1 MRRKMR
7 RREEEHENHERW
19 AIPYGDLLTLL
30 LAFFVVMYS
39 ISSVNAGK
47 YRVLSDS
54 LYAAFRGEPR
64 TLEPIQVGHKRQ
76 GSGADIRVS
85 IVQQA
90 TLKGQPR
97 SLLAPV
103 PLALSTPIP
112 NAPYHDDMPPP
123 GNENG
128 VKAAT
133 GPAHPADPAQAAEAA
148 RSQAAAIMLTKV
160 ADDVVKAMSG
170 LIKQNL
176 VMVRRK
182 QYWIEVEIRTD
193 ILYPSGSARL
203 APNAIGIIR
212 RLADV
217 LARFPNPIRVE
228 GFTDNVPIRTVQF
241 YSNWELS
248 AARAGSVVHVL
259 SDRGV
264 ARNRL
269 AVVGFGDQHPVAS
282 NATAQGRNANRRVT
296 VVILS
301 TAGDGHNE
309 PGWVP
314 NTDSSG
320 GTATGQPTADATT
333 PAATTS
339 ATTASAA
346 TTSATV
352 MSATTTPATTT
363 PAAAAANTA
372 VAATAAGAT
381 PTTTAPSGTVPAR

>member
-1 MRRKMR
+1 MRRKR
-7 RREEEHENHERW
+7 RHEEEHENHERW

-64 TLEPIQVGHKRQ
+64 TLEPIEVGHKRV
-76 GSGADIRVS
+76 GSGADLRVS
-85 IVQQA
+85 VVEQA
-90 TLKGQPR
+90 MLKGQPR
-97 SLLAPV
+97 SLLTPV
-103 PLALSTPIP
+103 PLALATPVP
-112 NAPYHDDMPPP
+112 NEPYHDDMPPP

-128 VKAAT
+128 VRAAT
-133 GPAHPADPAQAAEAA
+133 GPAHPEDAAEAA
-148 RSQAAAIMLTKV
+148 KQRANAIMLARV

-176 VMVRRK
+176 VVVRRK
-182 QYWIEVEIRTD
+182 QSWIEVEIRTD

-217 LARFPNPIRVE
+217 LARFPNPVRVE
-228 GFTDNVPIRTVQF
+228 GFTDDVPIRTVQF

-264 ARNRL
+264 ARERL

-282 NATAQGRNANRRVT
+282 NTTALGRNANRRVT

-301 TAGDGHNE
+301 AQTDQHME

-314 NTDSSG
+314 NMNPGDGAT
-320 GTATGQPTADATT
+320 TGQPTADAT
-333 PAATTS
+333 ATDG
-339 ATTASAA
+339 
-346 TTSATV
+346 
-352 MSATTTPATTT
+352 
-363 PAAAAANTA
+363 AAAGTA
-372 VAATAAGAT
+372 PAGARAAGAT
-381 PTTTAPSGTVPAR
+381 TVSSTPTGTAASGTVPAR

>member
-1 MRRKMR
+1 MR
-7 RREEEHENHERW
+7 RRKKHDEDHENHERW

-54 LYAAFRGEPR
+54 LYAAFRGQPR
-64 TLEPIQVGHKRQ
+64 TLQPIEVGHKRV

-103 PLALSTPIP
+103 PLAISTPIA
-112 NAPYHDDMPPP
+112 NAPYHDDTPPP
-123 GNENG
+123 GNANG

-133 GPAHPADPAQAAEAA
+133 GPVTPVDAEQAARAH
-148 RSQAAAIMLTKV
+148 AAAIMLNKV

-170 LIKQNL
+170 LVKKNL
-176 VMVRRK
+176 VVVRRK
-182 QYWIEVEIRTD
+182 RSWIEVEIRTD
-193 ILYPSGSARL
+193 ILFPSGSARL
-203 APNAIGIIR
+203 APRAVGIIR
-212 RLADV
+212 RLAAV
-217 LARFPNPIRVE
+217 LARFPNPVRVE

-259 SDRGV
+259 ADRGV

-282 NATAQGRNANRRVT
+282 NATGEGRNANRRVT

-301 TAGDGHNE
+301 TAA
-309 PGWVP
+309 
-314 NTDSSG
+314 DSS
-320 GTATGQPTADATT
+320 AD
-333 PAATTS
+333 PAGLPNNDS
-339 ATTASAA
+339 
-346 TTSATV
+346 
-352 MSATTTPATTT
+352 
-363 PAAAAANTA
+363 
-372 VAATAAGAT
+372 VAGN
-381 PTTTAPSGTVPAR
+381 GTVPAG

>member
-1 MRRKMR
+1 MRRRMR
-7 RREEEHENHERW
+7 KREEEHTNHERW

-64 TLEPIQVGHKRQ
+64 TLEPIEVGHKRV

-90 TLKGQPR
+90 ILKGQPR

-103 PLALSTPIP
+103 PLAIATPTP
-112 NAPYHDDMPPP
+112 NAPYHEEMPPP
-123 GNENG
+123 GNANG

-133 GPAHPADPAQAAEAA
+133 GPAQPLDAERAA
-148 RSQAAAIMLTKV
+148 RVQAGAIMLAKV

-170 LIKQNL
+170 LVKKNL
-176 VMVRRK
+176 VVVRRK
-182 QYWIEVEIRTD
+182 QSWIEVEIRTD
-193 ILYPSGSARL
+193 ILFPSGSARL
-203 APNAIGIIR
+203 APTAVDIIH
-212 RLADV
+212 RLAAV
-217 LARFPNPIRVE
+217 LARFPNPVRVE
-228 GFTDNVPIRTVQF
+228 GFTDDVPIRTFQF

-259 SDRGV
+259 ADRGV

-282 NATAQGRNANRRVT
+282 NATAEGRNANRRVT

-301 TAGDGHNE
+301 TAAGGSSD
-309 PGWVP
+309 PAWLP
-314 NTDSSG
+314 NSDSV
-320 GTATGQPTADATT
+320 ADNR
-333 PAATTS
+333 
-339 ATTASAA
+339 
-346 TTSATV
+346 
-352 MSATTTPATTT
+352 
-363 PAAAAANTA
+363 AAN
-372 VAATAAGAT
+372 GM
-381 PTTTAPSGTVPAR
+381 VPAR

>member
-1 MRRKMR
+1 MRRRSRK
-7 RREEEHENHERW
+7 REEEHENHERW

-39 ISSVNAGK
+39 ISQVNEGK

-64 TLEPIQVGHKRQ
+64 TLEPIQVGHKRA

-90 TLKGQPR
+90 ILKGQPR

-103 PLALSTPIP
+103 PLAMSTPIP

-123 GNENG
+123 GNASG
-128 VKAAT
+128 VKAAS
-133 GPAHPADPAQAAEAA
+133 GPAHPADPAQAA
-148 RSQAAAIMLTKV
+148 QAAAALMLTRV
-160 ADDVVKAMSG
+160 ADDVAKAMAG
-170 LIKQNL
+170 LVKKNL
-176 VMVRRK
+176 VVVRRK
-182 QYWIEVEIRTD
+182 QSWIEVEIRTD
-193 ILYPSGSARL
+193 ILFPSGSARL
-203 APNAIGIIR
+203 SPKAVDIIR

-228 GFTDNVPIRTVQF
+228 GFTDDVPIRTVQF

-264 ARNRL
+264 ARERL

-282 NATAQGRNANRRVT
+282 NTTPQGRNANRRVT

-301 TAGDGHNE
+301 SA
-309 PGWVP
+309 PGTPFDPAVIP
-314 NTDSSG
+314 NSES
-320 GTATGQPTADATT
+320 
-333 PAATTS
+333 
-339 ATTASAA
+339 
-346 TTSATV
+346 V
-352 MSATTTPATTT
+352 
-363 PAAAAANTA
+363 AAN
-372 VAATAAGAT
+372 GM
-381 PTTTAPSGTVPAR
+381 VPAR

>member
-1 MRRKMR
+1 MARRRKH
-7 RREEEHENHERW
+7 EEEHENHERW

-64 TLEPIQVGHKRQ
+64 TLEPIEVGHKRV

-90 TLKGQPR
+90 MLKGQPR

-133 GPAHPADPAQAAEAA
+133 GPATAADAEQAAQA
-148 RSQAAAIMLTKV
+148 QAAAIMLTRV
-160 ADDVVKAMSG
+160 ADDVSKAMSG
-170 LIKQNL
+170 LVKKNL
-176 VMVRRK
+176 VVIRRK
-182 QYWIEVEIRTD
+182 QSWIEVEIRTD

-203 APNAIGIIR
+203 SPNAVDIIR

-228 GFTDNVPIRTVQF
+228 GFTDDVPIRTVQF

-264 ARNRL
+264 ARDRL

-282 NATAQGRNANRRVT
+282 NASAQGRNANRRVT

-301 TAGDGHNE
+301 AESDQHE

-314 NTDSSG
+314 NADADSNGASP
-320 GTATGQPTADATT
+320 TGQPTGNTT
-333 PAATTS
+333 
-339 ATTASAA
+339 
-346 TTSATV
+346 
-352 MSATTTPATTT
+352 
-363 PAAAAANTA
+363 
-372 VAATAAGAT
+372 G
-381 PTTTAPSGTVPAR
+381 SGTVPAR

>member
-1 MRRKMR
+1 MR
-7 RREEEHENHERW
+7 RRKKHDEDHENHERW

-54 LYAAFRGEPR
+54 LYAAFRGQPR
-64 TLEPIQVGHKRQ
+64 TLQPIEVGHKRV

-103 PLALSTPIP
+103 PLAISSAIP
-112 NAPYHDDMPPP
+112 DAPYHDDTPPP
-123 GNENG
+123 DNANG

-133 GPAHPADPAQAAEAA
+133 GPVSPADIARAARAQAAAV
-148 RSQAAAIMLTKV
+148 MLNKV

-170 LIKQNL
+170 LVKKNL
-176 VMVRRK
+176 VVVRRK
-182 QYWIEVEIRTD
+182 SSWIEVEIRTD
-193 ILYPSGSARL
+193 ILFPSGSARL
-203 APNAIGIIR
+203 APRAVGIIR
-212 RLADV
+212 RLAAV
-217 LARFPNPIRVE
+217 LARFPNPVRVE
-228 GFTDNVPIRTVQF
+228 GFTDDVPIRTAEF

-259 SDRGV
+259 ADRGV

-282 NATAQGRNANRRVT
+282 NTTIEGRNANRRVT

-301 TAGDGHNE
+301 TA
-309 PGWVP
+309 
-314 NTDSSG
+314 
-320 GTATGQPTADATT
+320 ADASSD
-333 PAATTS
+333 PAGLPNNDS
-339 ATTASAA
+339 
-346 TTSATV
+346 V
-352 MSATTTPATTT
+352 
-363 PAAAAANTA
+363 AAN
-372 VAATAAGAT
+372 
-381 PTTTAPSGTVPAR
+381 GTVPAG

>member
-1 MRRKMR
+1 MRRKR
-7 RREEEHENHERW
+7 RHEEEHENHERW

-64 TLEPIQVGHKRQ
+64 TLEPIEVGHKRV
-76 GSGADIRVS
+76 GSGADLRVS
-85 IVQQA
+85 VVEQA
-90 TLKGQPR
+90 MLKGQPR
-97 SLLAPV
+97 SLLTPV
-103 PLALSTPIP
+103 PLALATPVP
-112 NAPYHDDMPPP
+112 NEPYHDDMPPP

-128 VKAAT
+128 VRAAT
-133 GPAHPADPAQAAEAA
+133 GPAHPEDAAEAA
-148 RSQAAAIMLTKV
+148 KQRANAIMLARV

-176 VMVRRK
+176 VVVRRK
-182 QYWIEVEIRTD
+182 QSWIEVEIRTD
-193 ILYPSGSARL
+193 ILFPSGSARL
-203 APNAIGIIR
+203 APNAIDIIR

-217 LARFPNPIRVE
+217 LARFPNPVRVE
-228 GFTDNVPIRTVQF
+228 GFTDDIPIRTVQF

-264 ARNRL
+264 ARERL

-282 NATAQGRNANRRVT
+282 NTTAPGRNANRRVT

-301 TAGDGHNE
+301 AQVDQHME

-314 NTDSSG
+314 NMNSG
-320 GTATGQPTADATT
+320 DGSATGQPTADATAT
-333 PAATTS
+333 GGAAAGTEPAGATAAS
-339 ATTASAA
+339 ATTVS
-346 TTSATV
+346 
-352 MSATTTPATTT
+352 
-363 PAAAAANTA
+363 
-372 VAATAAGAT
+372 AT
-381 PTTTAPSGTVPAR
+381 PTSTAASGTVPAQ

>member
-1 MRRKMR
+1 MARRHR
-7 RREEEHENHERW
+7 RHQEEHENHERW

-64 TLEPIQVGHKRQ
+64 SLEPIQVGHKRA

-90 TLKGQPR
+90 MLKGQPR

-103 PLALSTPIP
+103 PLAIATTTP
-112 NAPYHDDMPPP
+112 ASSYHDNVPPP
-123 GNENG
+123 GNTNG

-133 GPAHPADPAQAAEAA
+133 GPASPADDAQA
-148 RSQAAAIMLTKV
+148 QAAAIMLTRV
-160 ADDVVKAMSG
+160 ADDVTKAMSP
-170 LIKQNL
+170 LVKKNL
-176 VMVRRK
+176 VVVKRK
-182 QYWIEVEIRTD
+182 QSWIEVEIRTD
-193 ILYPSGSARL
+193 ILYPSGSAQL
-203 APNAIGIIR
+203 SPTAVGIIR

-217 LARFPNPIRVE
+217 LARFPNPVRVE
-228 GFTDNVPIRTVQF
+228 GFTDNVPIRTMQF

-264 ARNRL
+264 ARDRL
-269 AVVGFGDQHPVAS
+269 AVVGFADQHPVAS
-282 NATAQGRNANRRVT
+282 NATAEGRNANRRVT

-301 TAGDGHNE
+301 SE
-309 PGWVP
+309 PGAPGDPAAVP
-314 NTDSSG
+314 NRESV
-320 GTATGQPTADATT
+320 
-333 PAATTS
+333 
-339 ATTASAA
+339 AS
-346 TTSATV
+346 
-352 MSATTTPATTT
+352 
-363 PAAAAANTA
+363 N
-372 VAATAAGAT
+372 
-381 PTTTAPSGTVPAR
+381 GTVPAR

>member
-1 MRRKMR
+1 MR
-7 RREEEHENHERW
+7 RRKKHDEEHENHERW

-64 TLEPIQVGHKRQ
+64 TLQPIEVGHKRV

-103 PLALSTPIP
+103 PLAISTPIP
-112 NAPYHDDMPPP
+112 NAPYHDDTPPP
-123 GNENG
+123 GNANG

-133 GPAHPADPAQAAEAA
+133 GPASPADIERAARAQAAAL
-148 RSQAAAIMLTKV
+148 MLSKV

-170 LIKQNL
+170 LVKKNL
-176 VMVRRK
+176 VVVRRK
-182 QYWIEVEIRTD
+182 RSWIEVEIRTD
-193 ILYPSGSARL
+193 ILFPSASARL
-203 APNAIGIIR
+203 APRAVGIIR
-212 RLADV
+212 RLAAV

-228 GFTDNVPIRTVQF
+228 GFTDDVPIRTVQF

-259 SDRGV
+259 ADRGV

-282 NATAQGRNANRRVT
+282 NTTVEGRNANRRVT

-301 TAGDGHNE
+301 TAA
-309 PGWVP
+309 
-314 NTDSSG
+314 DSSS
-320 GTATGQPTADATT
+320 D
-333 PAATTS
+333 PAGLPDNDS
-339 ATTASAA
+339 
-346 TTSATV
+346 
-352 MSATTTPATTT
+352 
-363 PAAAAANTA
+363 
-372 VAATAAGAT
+372 VAA
-381 PTTTAPSGTVPAR
+381 SGTVPAG

>member
-1 MRRKMR
+1 MARRHR
-7 RREEEHENHERW
+7 RHQEEHENHERW

-64 TLEPIQVGHKRQ
+64 SLEPIQVGHKRA

-90 TLKGQPR
+90 MLKGQPR

-103 PLALSTPIP
+103 PLAIATTTP
-112 NAPYHDDMPPP
+112 ASSYHDNVPPP
-123 GNENG
+123 GKTNG

-133 GPAHPADPAQAAEAA
+133 GPASPADDAQA
-148 RSQAAAIMLTKV
+148 QAAAIMLTRV
-160 ADDVVKAMSG
+160 ADDVTKAMSP
-170 LIKQNL
+170 LVKKNL
-176 VMVRRK
+176 VVVKRK
-182 QYWIEVEIRTD
+182 QSWIEVEIRTD
-193 ILYPSGSARL
+193 ILYPSGSAQL
-203 APNAIGIIR
+203 SPTAVGIIR

-217 LARFPNPIRVE
+217 LARFPNPVRVE
-228 GFTDNVPIRTVQF
+228 GFTDNVPIRTMQF

-264 ARNRL
+264 ARDRL
-269 AVVGFGDQHPVAS
+269 AVVGFADQHPVAS
-282 NATAQGRNANRRVT
+282 NATAEGRNANRRVT

-301 TAGDGHNE
+301 SE
-309 PGWVP
+309 PGAPGDPAAVP
-314 NTDSSG
+314 NRESV
-320 GTATGQPTADATT
+320 
-333 PAATTS
+333 
-339 ATTASAA
+339 AS
-346 TTSATV
+346 
-352 MSATTTPATTT
+352 
-363 PAAAAANTA
+363 N
-372 VAATAAGAT
+372 
-381 PTTTAPSGTVPAR
+381 GTVPAR

>member
-1 MRRKMR
+1 MR
-7 RREEEHENHERW
+7 RRKKHEEEHENHERW

-54 LYAAFRGEPR
+54 LYAAFRGAPR
-64 TLEPIQVGHKRQ
+64 TLEPIEVGHKRV
-76 GSGADIRVS
+76 GSGADIHVS

-103 PLALSTPIP
+103 PLGIATPIA
-112 NAPYHDDMPPP
+112 NMSYHDDVPPP
-123 GNENG
+123 GNESG

-133 GPAHPADPAQAAEAA
+133 GLARPVDAARAAQA
-148 RSQAAAIMLTKV
+148 RAAALMLTKV

-170 LIKQNL
+170 LVKKNL
-176 VMVRRK
+176 VVVRRK
-182 QYWIEVEIRTD
+182 QSWIEVEIRTD
-193 ILYPSGSARL
+193 ILFPSGSARL
-203 APNAIGIIR
+203 APSAVDIIR

-217 LARFPNPIRVE
+217 LARFPNPVRVE
-228 GFTDNVPIRTVQF
+228 GFTDDVPIRTFQF

-259 SDRGV
+259 ADRGL

-282 NATAQGRNANRRVT
+282 NTTAEGRNANRRVT

-301 TAGDGHNE
+301 TA
-309 PGWVP
+309 PGTSSDPAGLP
-314 NTDSSG
+314 NNSL
-320 GTATGQPTADATT
+320 
-333 PAATTS
+333 
-339 ATTASAA
+339 
-346 TTSATV
+346 
-352 MSATTTPATTT
+352 
-363 PAAAAANTA
+363 AAN
-372 VAATAAGAT
+372 
-381 PTTTAPSGTVPAR
+381 GTVPAG

>member
-1 MRRKMR
+1 MARRPR
-7 RREEEHENHERW
+7 RHEEEHENHERW

-64 TLEPIQVGHKRQ
+64 TLEPIEVGHKRV

-85 IVQQA
+85 LVQQA
-90 TLKGQPR
+90 MLKGQPR

-103 PLALSTPIP
+103 PLALSTPMP
-112 NAPYHDDMPPP
+112 NAPFHDDMPLP
-123 GNENG
+123 GNANG
-128 VKAAT
+128 VRAAT
-133 GPAHPADPAQAAEAA
+133 GLAQPADNAQAARA
-148 RSQAAAIMLTKV
+148 QAAAIVLTKV
-160 ADDVVKAMSG
+160 ADDVAKAMSG
-170 LIKQNL
+170 LVKKNL
-176 VMVRRK
+176 VVVRRK
-182 QYWIEVEIRTD
+182 QSWIEVEIRTD

-203 APNAIGIIR
+203 SPKAVDIIR

-228 GFTDNVPIRTVQF
+228 GFTDDVPIRTVEF

-248 AARAGSVVHVL
+248 AARAGSVVHVM

-264 ARNRL
+264 ARDRL

-282 NATAQGRNANRRVT
+282 NRTIEGRNANRRVT

-301 TAGDGHNE
+301 TAAG
-309 PGWVP
+309 
-314 NTDSSG
+314 TSS
-320 GTATGQPTADATT
+320 D
-333 PAATTS
+333 PAALPNGES
-339 ATTASAA
+339 
-346 TTSATV
+346 V
-352 MSATTTPATTT
+352 
-363 PAAAAANTA
+363 AAN
-372 VAATAAGAT
+372 
-381 PTTTAPSGTVPAR
+381 GTVPAR

>member
-1 MRRKMR
+1 MAR
-7 RREEEHENHERW
+7 RRHEEHSNHEAW

-64 TLEPIQVGHKRQ
+64 TLEPIEVGHKRV

-103 PLALSTPIP
+103 PLAISTPIP

-123 GNENG
+123 GNESG

-133 GPAHPADPAQAAEAA
+133 GPVSPADAA
-148 RSQAAAIMLTKV
+148 RAAQTKAAALMLTQV
-160 ADDVVKAMSG
+160 ADDVVKAMAG
-170 LIKQNL
+170 LVKKNL
-176 VMVRRK
+176 VVVRRK

-193 ILYPSGSARL
+193 ILFPSGSARL
-203 APNAIGIIR
+203 APSAIDIIR
-212 RLADV
+212 RLGGV
-217 LARFPNPIRVE
+217 LARFPNPIGVE
-228 GFTDNVPIRTVQF
+228 GFTDDVPIRTLQF

-259 SDRGV
+259 ADRGV
-264 ARNRL
+264 GRGRL

-282 NATAQGRNANRRVT
+282 NTTAEGRNANRRVT

-301 TAGDGHNE
+301 TA
-309 PGWVP
+309 PGASSDPAGLP
-314 NTDSSG
+314 NKESL
-320 GTATGQPTADATT
+320 
-333 PAATTS
+333 
-339 ATTASAA
+339 
-346 TTSATV
+346 
-352 MSATTTPATTT
+352 
-363 PAAAAANTA
+363 AAN
-372 VAATAAGAT
+372 
-381 PTTTAPSGTVPAR
+381 GTVPAR

>member
-1 MRRKMR
+1 VRRKR
-7 RREEEHENHERW
+7 RQEEEHENHERW

-54 LYAAFRGEPR
+54 LYAAFRGQPR
-64 TLEPIQVGHKRQ
+64 TLEPIQVGHKRV

-103 PLALSTPIP
+103 PLAISTPIP
-112 NAPYHDDMPPP
+112 NAPDRDDMPPP
-123 GNENG
+123 GTEGG
-128 VKAAT
+128 VRAAT
-133 GPAHPADPAQAAEAA
+133 GIAHPADTHEAAQAK
-148 RSQAAAIMLTKV
+148 AAAVMLKKV

-170 LIKQNL
+170 LVKKNL
-176 VMVRRK
+176 VVVRRK

-193 ILYPSGSARL
+193 ILFPSGSAQL
-203 APNAIGIIR
+203 SPNAVDIIR
-212 RLADV
+212 RLAAV

-228 GFTDNVPIRTVQF
+228 GFTDDVPIRTMQF
-241 YSNWELS
+241 VSNWELS
-248 AARAGSVVHVL
+248 AARAASVVHVF

-264 ARNRL
+264 ASGRL

-282 NATAQGRNANRRVT
+282 NLTAQGRNANRRVS

-301 TAGDGHNE
+301 TA
-309 PGWVP
+309 PGSPTDPSWLP
-314 NTDSSG
+314 NNGSVAANG
-320 GTATGQPTADATT
+320 A
-333 PAATTS
+333 PAAD
-339 ATTASAA
+339 
-346 TTSATV
+346 
-352 MSATTTPATTT
+352 
-363 PAAAAANTA
+363 
-372 VAATAAGAT
+372 
-381 PTTTAPSGTVPAR
+381 GTLPAR

>member
-1 MRRKMR
+1 MRRKR
-7 RREEEHENHERW
+7 KHEEEHENHERW

-64 TLEPIQVGHKRQ
+64 TLEPIQVGHKRA

-90 TLKGQPR
+90 MLKGQPR

-103 PLALSTPIP
+103 PLAVSTPIP
-112 NAPYHDDMPPP
+112 NAPFHDDMPAP
-123 GNENG
+123 GNQSG
-128 VKAAT
+128 VKAAS
-133 GPAHPADPAQAAEAA
+133 GPAHPTDDAQAE
-148 RSQAAAIMLTKV
+148 RSQAAQIMLTRV
-160 ADDVVKAMSG
+160 ADDVAKAMSG
-170 LIKQNL
+170 LVKKNL
-176 VMVRRK
+176 VVVRRK
-182 QYWIEVEIRTD
+182 QSWIEVEIRTD

-203 APNAIGIIR
+203 SAKAVDIIQ

-228 GFTDNVPIRTVQF
+228 GFTDDVPIRTVQF

-264 ARNRL
+264 ARDRL

-282 NATAQGRNANRRVT
+282 NTTAEGRNANRRVT

-301 TAGDGHNE
+301 SE
-309 PGWVP
+309 PGMPSDPAGIP
-314 NTDSSG
+314 NGSS
-320 GTATGQPTADATT
+320 
-333 PAATTS
+333 
-339 ATTASAA
+339 
-346 TTSATV
+346 V
-352 MSATTTPATTT
+352 
-363 PAAAAANTA
+363 AAN
-372 VAATAAGAT
+372 
-381 PTTTAPSGTVPAR
+381 GTDPAR

>member
-1 MRRKMR
+1 MRRRMR

-64 TLEPIQVGHKRQ
+64 TLEPIEVGHKRV

-85 IVQQA
+85 LVQQA
-90 TLKGQPR
+90 ILKGQPR

-103 PLALSTPIP
+103 PLAVSTPIP
-112 NAPYHDDMPPP
+112 NASYHDITPPP
-123 GNENG
+123 GNANG

-133 GPAHPADPAQAAEAA
+133 GPASRAEEAQAAQEH
-148 RSQAAAIMLTKV
+148 AAAVMLTRV
-160 ADDVVKAMSG
+160 ADDVVKAMAG
-170 LIKQNL
+170 LVKKNL
-176 VMVRRK
+176 VVVRRK

-193 ILYPSGSARL
+193 ILFPSGSARL
-203 APNAIGIIR
+203 EPGAVDIIR
-212 RLADV
+212 RLAAV

-228 GFTDNVPIRTVQF
+228 GFTDDVPIRTALF

-248 AARAGSVVHVL
+248 AARAANVVHVL

-264 ARNRL
+264 GRERL

-301 TAGDGHNE
+301 TA
-309 PGWVP
+309 PGASDPSWLP
-314 NTDSSG
+314 NNRSG
-320 GTATGQPTADATT
+320 NGSAPAGTAPAAASPAPAAAPSPALATASPAAATPPAVTT
-333 PAATTS
+333 PA
-339 ATTASAA
+339 
-346 TTSATV
+346 
-352 MSATTTPATTT
+352 
-363 PAAAAANTA
+363 
-372 VAATAAGAT
+372 
-381 PTTTAPSGTVPAR
+381 GTVPAR

>member
-1 MRRKMR
+1 MRRRMR
-7 RREEEHENHERW
+7 KREEEHENHERW

-64 TLEPIQVGHKRQ
+64 TLEPIEVGHKRV

-103 PLALSTPIP
+103 PLAISTPLP
-112 NAPYHDDMPPP
+112 NSPYHYMPPP
-123 GNENG
+123 GNESG

-133 GPAHPADPAQAAEAA
+133 GLAHPADAAQAAQ
-148 RSQAAAIMLTKV
+148 SQAAAIMLTRV

-170 LIKQNL
+170 LVKQNL
-176 VMVRRK
+176 VVVRRK
-182 QYWIEVEIRTD
+182 QFWIEVEIRTD
-193 ILYPSGSARL
+193 ILFPSGSARL
-203 APNAIGIIR
+203 APSAVDIIR

-217 LARFPNPIRVE
+217 LARFPNPVRVE
-228 GFTDNVPIRTVQF
+228 GFTDNVPIRTMQF

-264 ARNRL
+264 ASDRL
-269 AVVGFGDQHPVAS
+269 AVVGFGEQHPVAS
-282 NATAQGRNANRRVT
+282 NATVEGRNANRRVT

-301 TAGDGHNE
+301 TASDQHNE
-309 PGWVP
+309 PGWMP
-314 NTDSSG
+314 NTDSDNG
-320 GTATGQPTADATT
+320 APAGRPTTGQPTA
-333 PAATTS
+333 
-339 ATTASAA
+339 ATTA
-346 TTSATV
+346 V
-352 MSATTTPATTT
+352 G
-363 PAAAAANTA
+363 
-372 VAATAAGAT
+372 ATA
-381 PTTTAPSGTVPAR
+381 S

>member
-1 MRRKMR
+1 MR
-7 RREEEHENHERW
+7 RRRKHEEEHENHERW

-54 LYAAFRGEPR
+54 LYAAFRGAPR
-64 TLEPIQVGHKRQ
+64 TLEPIEVGHKRV

-85 IVQQA
+85 LVQQA
-90 TLKGQPR
+90 ILKGQPR

-123 GNENG
+123 ANENG

-133 GPAHPADPAQAAEAA
+133 GPATAADAEQAARA
-148 RSQAAAIMLTKV
+148 QAAAIMLTRV
-160 ADDVVKAMSG
+160 ADDVAKAMSG
-170 LIKQNL
+170 LVKKNL
-176 VMVRRK
+176 VVIRRK
-182 QYWIEVEIRTD
+182 QSWIEVEIRTD

-203 APNAIGIIR
+203 SPNAVDIIR

-228 GFTDNVPIRTVQF
+228 GFTDDVPIRTVQF

-264 ARNRL
+264 ARDRL

-301 TAGDGHNE
+301 TESDQPKE

-314 NTDSSG
+314 NADADSNGASP
-320 GTATGQPTADATT
+320 TGQPTSNAT
-333 PAATTS
+333 
-339 ATTASAA
+339 
-346 TTSATV
+346 
-352 MSATTTPATTT
+352 
-363 PAAAAANTA
+363 
-372 VAATAAGAT
+372 G
-381 PTTTAPSGTVPAR
+381 SGTVPAR

>member
-1 MRRKMR
+1 MSRRHRKR
-7 RREEEHENHERW
+7 QEEHENHERW

-64 TLEPIQVGHKRQ
+64 SLEPIQVGHKRA

-90 TLKGQPR
+90 MLKGQPR
-97 SLLAPV
+97 SMLAPV
-103 PLALSTPIP
+103 PLAIASPTPFS
-112 NAPYHDDMPPP
+112 AYHDTVPPP
-123 GNENG
+123 GNTDG

-133 GPAHPADPAQAAEAA
+133 GPASPADDAQA
-148 RSQAAAIMLTKV
+148 RAAAIMLTRV
-160 ADDVVKAMSG
+160 ADDVAKAMAP
-170 LIKQNL
+170 LVKKNL
-176 VMVRRK
+176 VVVKRK
-182 QYWIEVEIRTD
+182 QSWIEVEIRTD

-203 APNAIGIIR
+203 SPNAVGIIR

-217 LARFPNPIRVE
+217 LARFPNPVRVE

-282 NATAQGRNANRRVT
+282 NSTADGRNANRRVT

-301 TAGDGHNE
+301 SE
-309 PGWVP
+309 PGAPGDPAAVP
-314 NTDSSG
+314 NSESV
-320 GTATGQPTADATT
+320 
-333 PAATTS
+333 
-339 ATTASAA
+339 AS
-346 TTSATV
+346 
-352 MSATTTPATTT
+352 
-363 PAAAAANTA
+363 
-372 VAATAAGAT
+372 
-381 PTTTAPSGTVPAR
+381 SGTVPAR

>member
-1 MRRKMR
+1 MRRRLRK
-7 RREEEHENHERW
+7 REEEHENHERW

-64 TLEPIQVGHKRQ
+64 TLEPIEVGHKRV

-90 TLKGQPR
+90 VLKGQPR

-103 PLALSTPIP
+103 PLAISTPIP

-123 GNENG
+123 GNANG

-133 GPAHPADPAQAAEAA
+133 GPASRAAAAQAAQD
-148 RSQAAAIMLTKV
+148 QAAAVMLTRV
-160 ADDVVKAMSG
+160 ADDVVKAMAG
-170 LIKQNL
+170 LVKKNL
-176 VMVRRK
+176 VVVRRK

-193 ILYPSGSARL
+193 ILFPSGSARL
-203 APNAIGIIR
+203 EPSAVGIIR
-212 RLADV
+212 RLAAV

-228 GFTDNVPIRTVQF
+228 GFTDDVPIRTALF

-248 AARAGSVVHVL
+248 AARAANVVHVL

-264 ARNRL
+264 GRNRL
-269 AVVGFGDQHPVAS
+269 AVVGFGEEHPVAS
-282 NATAQGRNANRRVT
+282 NTTAQGRNANRRVT

-301 TAGDGHNE
+301 TA
-309 PGWVP
+309 PGSSDPSWLP
-314 NTDSSG
+314 NNHPG
-320 GTATGQPTADATT
+320 NGAA
-333 PAATTS
+333 PAV
-339 ATTASAA
+339 AA
-346 TTSATV
+346 
-352 MSATTTPATTT
+352 PA
-363 PAAAAANTA
+363 
-372 VAATAAGAT
+372 AATAA
-381 PTTTAPSGTVPAR
+381 TTTSVGTLPAR